1 MLTEAG
7 YEAYI
12 VGGAVRDLL
21 LKLPPG
27 DFDITTSA
35 TPEEISAVCRANN
48 IKTIDNLGQNFGCV
62 VAVIDGV
69 PAEITTF
76 RGESYGT
83 DAHKPEKVWFSKSL
97 REDLSRR
104 DFTVNAMAMD
114 INGRIY
120 DYHNGMEDLQN
131 HILRT
136 VGNAA
141 QRYSEDACVCC
152 APAVLLPSL
161 ALIMCRKMAC
171 CRPSAKEN
179 TPYYMPRNFSFPTGK
194 LRRFIT

>member
-76 RGESYGT
+76 RGESYGA
-83 DAHKPEKVWFSKSL
+83 DAHKPEKMFV
-97 REDLSRR
+97 
-104 DFTVNAMAMD
+104 A
-114 INGRIY
+114 
-120 DYHNGMEDLQN
+120 
-131 HILRT
+131 
-136 VGNAA
+136 NAA
-141 QRYSEDACVCC
+141 
-152 APAVLLPSL
+152 
-161 ALIMCRKMAC
+161 
-171 CRPSAKEN
+171 
-179 TPYYMPRNFSFPTGK
+179 
-194 LRRFIT
+194 RRFKPP

>member
-35 TPEEISAVCRANN
+35 TPEEISAVCRTNN

-69 PAEITTF
+69 TAEITTF
-76 RGESYGT
+76 RGEVMALTPTSRKKYGS
-83 DAHKPEKVWFSKSL
+83 AN
-97 REDLSRR
+97 R
-104 DFTVNAMAMD
+104 
-114 INGRIY
+114 
-120 DYHNGMEDLQN
+120 
-131 HILRT
+131 
-136 VGNAA
+136 
-141 QRYSEDACVCC
+141 C
-152 APAVLLPSL
+152 AK
-161 ALIMCRKMAC
+161 I
-171 CRPSAKEN
+171 
-179 TPYYMPRNFSFPTGK
+179 
-194 LRRFIT
+194 

>member
-1 MLTEAG
+1 MTAIPDYVKKILHMLTGAG

-76 RGESYGT
+76 RGESYGA

-114 INGRIY
+114 INGRI
-120 DYHNGMEDLQN
+120 
-131 HILRT
+131 
-136 VGNAA
+136 
-141 QRYSEDACVCC
+141 
-152 APAVLLPSL
+152 
-161 ALIMCRKMAC
+161 
-171 CRPSAKEN
+171 
-179 TPYYMPRNFSFPTGK
+179 
-194 LRRFIT
+194 